1 MMENYGF
8 IPITDEEAVQM
19 GMPKQSA
26 LFDRLY
32 EYMIDE
38 IKLNTKLT
46 LNNGRRGI

>member
-1 MMENYGF
+1 
-8 IPITDEEAVQM
+8 M

-38 IKLNTKLT
+38 IKLNTKLDEWMD
-46 LNNGRRGI
+46 GGEYE